1 MNKKTRILL
10 KENNEYEKNNLSENS
25 QNVMTDIVC
34 YLRCSSLSEY
44 NQEIVRRDIDYML
57 ADGEGRGET
66 PETIIGSE
74 YKLFCDEIIKS
85 FPERTLSERLLRNV
99 NELTGAVSVLAFIW
113 LLGKILQA
121 VLRKTSIF
129 QLNITLG
136 EIIAGLILVVETEII
151 LNYILRSAFTQE
163 EQKEYKFKNY
173 FFLWVKLTIL
183 LSIPVLFTVLLQS
196 PSFPIALP
204 VALVIVLLPLIVGF
218 IIDHIDG

>member
-1 MNKKTRILL
+1 MNKKTRNLL

-34 YLRCSSLSEY
+34 YLRCSCLSEY

-57 ADGEGRGET
+57 ADGERRGET

-85 FPERTLSERLLRNV
+85 FPESTISEKILRNV
-99 NELTGAVSVLAFIW
+99 NELSGAVSVLAFIW
-113 LLGKILQA
+113 ILGKVLQA
-121 VLRKTSIF
+121 VIQKTSIF

-136 EIIAGLILVVETEII
+136 EILGGIILVIETKII
-151 LNYILRSAFTQE
+151 LDFVLRSSFTKE
-163 EQKEYKFKNY
+163 EESKNKFKDY
-173 FFLWVKLTIL
+173 LLLWMKLTIL
-183 LSIPVLFTVLLQS
+183 LSIPVLLTVLVQS

-204 VALVIVLLPLIVGF
+204 VAGCIVLVPLIIGLVIDQ
-218 IIDHIDG
+218 ID